1 MTMPPIDETHDP
13 SRRSWVSSAQGSPFP
28 IQNLPL
34 GVFSP
39 AGGLPRGGVA
49 IGDQILD
56 LLDVSESDFFEGE
69 ARSAAEAAARP
80 DLTSYLGLKSSARL
94 ALRRR
99 LSELLS
105 GPTHQEALTPHLHA
119 AADSVLL
126 MPARVANYTDFFAGA
141 IHAVNAGKMLRPDA
155 PLSPNYK
162 HVPIAYHGRASSVR
176 PSGTPVRRPRGQVL
190 PSGAY
195 VPELRATRRLDYE
208 FELGLWM
215 GVGNALGEPLPIAQ
229 AGEHLVGLCILNDL
243 SARDLQ
249 AWEAQPLG
257 PFLSKNFLSVISP
270 WIVTIEALAPF
281 RAAQPPRPRE
291 DPEPLPYLR
300 AEADQAGGALAIDL
314 EAFLSTT
321 AMRQAGLAPDRIG
334 LGHAAHLYW
343 TPAQMIAHHTVG
355 GCDLGPGD
363 LLGTG
368 TISSPDGPAVSG
380 AGCLL
385 EMTKAGRHPVA
396 LSNGEARGFL
406 EDGDEIVLRATAR
419 AAGFIDIGFGDC
431 RALVTPALEE
441 A

>member
-1 MTMPPIDETHDP
+1 MLKPPIDETHDP
-13 SRRSWVSSAQGSPFP
+13 SRRSWVSSAQGSAFP

-56 LLDVSESDFFEGE
+56 LLDVSESGYFEGE

-80 DLTSYLGLKSSARL
+80 DLTSYLGLKASARL

-99 LSELLS
+99 LSQLLS
-105 GPTHQEALTPHLHA
+105 DPTHQAALTPYLHA
-119 AADSVLL
+119 ASDCALL
-126 MPARVANYTDFFAGA
+126 MPVRVANYTDFFAGA
-141 IHAVNAGKMLRPDA
+141 HHAVNAGKMLRPDA

-162 HVPIAYHGRASSVR
+162 HVPIAYHGRASSIR
-176 PSGTPVRRPRGQVL
+176 PSGTPVRRPWGQVL
-190 PSGAY
+190 PGGAQA
-195 VPELRATRRLDYE
+195 PELRQTRRLDYE
-208 FELGLWM
+208 FELGLWV
-215 GVGNALGEPLPIAQ
+215 GAGNALGEPLPIAQ
-229 AGEHLVGLCILNDL
+229 AGEHLVGLCILNDF

-270 WIVTIEALAPF
+270 WIVTVEALAPF
-281 RAAQPPRPRE
+281 RAAQRARPQE
-291 DPEPLPYLR
+291 DPPPLAYLWD
-300 AEADQAGGALAIDL
+300 EADQAGGALAIAL
-314 EAFLSTT
+314 EAFLSTS

-368 TISSPDGPAVSG
+368 TISAPDAPDVSG

-385 EMTKAGRHPVA
+385 EMTKAGRQPIT
-396 LSNGEARGFL
+396 LSSGETRGFL
-406 EDGDEIVLRATAR
+406 ADGDEILLRATAR
-419 AAGFIDIGFGDC
+419 AAGFVDIGFGEC
-431 RALVTPALEE
+431 RAQVAPANEE